1 MHSRLVQE
9 ITDRN
14 EGKFEHFVLEES
26 SGAKGRL
33 LKHQNIQKFLGRWE
47 HHVVV
52 GELHTVGR
60 ALSEMECSWYL
71 L

>member
-33 LKHQNIQKFLGRWE
+33 LEISRSFWDDGK
-47 HHVVV
+47 
-52 GELHTVGR
+52 LHTVGR